1 MSIRVSIRMPD
12 RSAHLGSPTITL
24 CRGPAAPNS
33 EHTPL
38 QRSILKSQHNPA
50 PHRVGVKNVY
60 FQKRCF
66 SFLQERLY
74 HQWHDRTPEYRQVR
88 EVGWRLKHRLCAP
101 NLDAARLQEH
111 GLATTVL
118 GTPSRAARCGRSAQG
133 VIACVHPQFCCLCCC
148 RDAKQRRL

>member
-74 HQWHDRTPEYRQVR
+74 NQS
-88 EVGWRLKHRLCAP
+88 GM
-101 NLDAARLQEH
+101 
-111 GLATTVL
+111 TVL
-118 GTPSRAARCGRSAQG
+118 LNIDKFEKSGGGSNTGYVPQTSMRHDFKNMVWLRQCSVRRQELHAAEG
-133 VIACVHPQFCCLCCC
+133 VH
-148 RDAKQRRL
+148 KE